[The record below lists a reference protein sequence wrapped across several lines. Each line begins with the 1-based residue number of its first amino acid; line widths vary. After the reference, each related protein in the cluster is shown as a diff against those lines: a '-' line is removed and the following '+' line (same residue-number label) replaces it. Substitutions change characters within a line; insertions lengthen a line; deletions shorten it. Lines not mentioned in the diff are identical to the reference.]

1 MVMAEEDTTDQELE
15 VEEDTEDFTE
25 LECDSDL
32 IQLEEEVDE
41 LKDKLADSDLV
52 KDKLS
57 QLKDR
62 LNKAQEIEKQLGKM
76 EEELVTEKEEKE
88 KYINRLQRLQ
98 ADFSNYKKRVAKE
111 KKRLTTRTTKDFVAD
126 MLPIIDN
133 FERALATSQDSKE
146 VNDVLEGVEMIHR
159 QVVNLL
165 DKNDVEVIETVGE
178 EFDPNLHEAV
188 MNEPSDEYD
197 SGIITEELQ
206 KGYKLDDV
214 VIRPAMVKIAE

>member
-1 MVMAEEDTTDQELE
+1 MAEEDTTDQELE